1 MWTTF
6 FLSLYWICYNVIS
19 GFCFVF
25 LGQEAYGILIPQ
37 PGIKPTP
44 PALEGEGLTPG
55 SPGKSLKFNF
65 NWASYIFVH

>member
-1 MWTTF
+1 MSFLVFVLF
-6 FLSLYWICYNVIS
+6 F
-19 GFCFVF
+19 F